1 MSDELSRI
9 GGSCKQLG
17 GRHFQVGGWGLNETE
32 AAFNYTPEAA
42 AAYEVVAAT
51 AMAAAA
57 TRASTEAA
65 TAAESGHAAG
75 VWIHRRCVLVK
86 AKSEA
91 AAVSPAETEVVRLS
105 IRLYRRRLRRGCARH
120 QGRTKA
126 RAGVP

>member
-17 GRHFQVGGWGLNETE
+17 GRHFQVGGWGLNENE

-42 AAYEVVAAT
+42 AVAAT

-86 AKSEA
+86 
-91 AAVSPAETEVVRLS
+91 
-105 IRLYRRRLRRGCARH
+105 C
-120 QGRTKA
+120 
-126 RAGVP
+126 